1 MTYSRGL
8 DLPAAGF
15 LRAQIK
21 RDLHV
26 AVLVYN
32 KNSKLASQSCVL
44 RKWLYYSYAPRERGA
59 IIITAETPMIRFFSS
74 LKLIYFLS
82 NNMNGSS
89 NENLLVSSRQHS
101 QLIFSAG

>member
-59 IIITAETPMIRFFSS
+59 IIITAETPIRFFSS